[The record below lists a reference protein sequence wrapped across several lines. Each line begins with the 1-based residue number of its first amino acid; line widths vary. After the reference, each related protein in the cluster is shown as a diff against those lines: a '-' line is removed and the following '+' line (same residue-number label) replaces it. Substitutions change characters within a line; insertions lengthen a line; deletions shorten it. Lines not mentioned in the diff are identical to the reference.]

1 MEALVADFDLCVDA
15 THPYAVQASANIRAA
30 CEKTGVALRR
40 ALRPASD
47 VPADSVTVPTATA
60 AAAFLEST
68 QGNVLLT
75 TGAKE
80 LAAFSSLERDRLYA
94 RVLPTLASIAACEE
108 QAIPH
113 SNIVAMQGPFSCS
126 LNEAMIRQFSI
137 QWLVTKD
144 GEMCIRDSCMRRV
157 CGSFCNRRKN
167 MAFEHYIQSG
177 GQRLRCGYTT
187 GTCAALAAAGAA
199 QLLLSGKAPAALS
212 LMTPKGLRVTVEPEY
227 CRLVGEIAFCAV
239 RKDGGDDAD
248 VYKRQAY
255 DPERTACS
263 STAACFV

>member
-1 MEALVADFDLCVDA
+1 MNVLVFGGTTEGRLLAQGLAAAGVPVTVSVATPLGAEDLTPAPGLTIRTGRLDAVQMEALVADFDLCVDA

-30 CEKTGVALRR
+30 CQKTGVALRR

-47 VPADSVTVPTATA
+47 VPADSVTVPTATE

-80 LAAFSSLERDRLYA
+80 LAAFSSLERGRLYA

-113 SNIVAMQGPFSCS
+113 SNIVAMQGPFSCA
-126 LNEAMIRQFSI
+126 LNEALIRQLSI

-144 GEMCIRDSCMRRV
+144 G
-157 CGSFCNRRKN
+157 
-167 MAFEHYIQSG
+167 G
-177 GQRLRCGYTT
+177 GPGGFSDKVQAVQNT
-187 GTCAALAAAGAA
+187 G
-199 QLLLSGKAPAALS
+199 
-212 LMTPKGLRVTVEPEY
+212 V
-227 CRLVGEIAFCAV
+227 RLVLIGRPREEGEDWKTILKECAE
-239 RKDGGDDAD
+239 
-248 VYKRQAY
+248 Q
-255 DPERTACS
+255 
-263 STAACFV
+263 